1 MLATAAG
8 QRDPQL
14 ARVACDAR
22 YSAPC
27 ARTNSEFLAWDTAR
41 SFTTQLTAGTSS
53 DGVLAQITAGA
64 FNINAGF
71 YPFVFDAG
79 SSELLAHGERDDL
92 VGKSVT
98 ASSMSGSSM
107 PRTTGS
113 LQLPSAGITA
123 RRAFTTLRRGSWAK
137 HASTW

>member
-1 MLATAAG
+1 MRALWAATVLATAAG

-41 SFTTQLTAGTSS
+41 SFATQLAAGTGS

-71 YPFVFDAG
+71 YPFVFDAA

-92 VGKSVT
+92 VGKNLSEVFDELE
-98 ASSMSGSSM
+98 
-107 PRTTGS
+107 
-113 LQLPSAGITA
+113 LQVRKTP
-123 RRAFTTLRRGSWAK
+123 
-137 HASTW
+137 STWPRS

>member
-1 MLATAAG
+1 MQMRARRALGATAVMLATAAG

-27 ARTNSEFLAWDTAR
+27 ARTNSEFLAWGTAR
-41 SFTTQLTAGTSS
+41 SFTTQLAAGTGS

-71 YPFVFDAG
+71 YPCVFDAA
-79 SSELLAHGERDDL
+79 SSELLAHGERDNL
-92 VGKSVT
+92 VGKNLSEVFDELE
-98 ASSMSGSSM
+98 
-107 PRTTGS
+107 
-113 LQLPSAGITA
+113 LQVRKTPSAWP
-123 RRAFTTLRRGSWAK
+123 RS
-137 HASTW
+137 